1 MAVVTSYKQLYYSTD
16 ELIKKFKP
24 ALTSYFS
31 VFIPRKFG
39 NADNEDVNFLAYEA
53 VLPGTSLETGQVFG
67 DRQGITEQYANKRV
81 YPSVDVSFYIDQD
94 YKVIEFFEQWISTIA
109 PNRGESG
116 NSDSYTK
123 FTYPNKYETDIVIT
137 KFEKNFREPSQRL
150 VKGGVYSMPGNR
162 VEYTLLNAYPINIIS
177 IPVSYSQSDIL
188 RTTVTFNYDVYRYTP
203 FADGRQIGGNDEGRP
218 SVVGPG
224 GDTGT
229 LGELNNQVRL
239 INQNIPTTGL
249 NPNPGNVG

>member
-1 MAVVTSYKQLYYSTD
+1 MTVTNYQQLYYSTD

-31 VFIPRKFG
+31 VFIPGKYG
-39 NADNEDVNFLAYEA
+39 NADNDDVNFLAYEA
-53 VLPGTSLETGQVFG
+53 VLPGTSFETGQVFG

-109 PNRGESG
+109 PNRGISG
-116 NSDSYTK
+116 KFDSYTK

-150 VKGGVYSMPGNR
+150 SKAGVYSMPKNR
-162 VEYTLLNAYPINIIS
+162 VEYTLLNAYPINLIS
-177 IPVSYSQSDIL
+177 IPISYGQADIL
-188 RTTVTFNYDVYRYTP
+188 RTTVTFNYDVYRYDP
-203 FADGRQIGGNDEGRP
+203 YAGGQKNGGTLEP
-218 SVVGPG
+218 TSVVGPG
-224 GDTGT
+224 NDGPLGGSFNDPNSGLSRATRAA
-229 LGELNNQVRL
+229 LGEE
-239 INQNIPTTGL
+239 
-249 NPNPGNVG
+249 

>member
-39 NADNEDVNFLAYEA
+39 KADNEDVNFLAYEA

-109 PNRGESG
+109 PNRGKSG

-123 FTYPNKYETDIVIT
+123 FTYPNNYETDIVIT

-150 VKGGVYSMPGNR
+150 SKAGVYSMPGNR
-162 VEYTLLNAYPINIIS
+162 VEYTLLNAYPINLIS
-177 IPVSYSQSDIL
+177 IPVSYGQADIL
-188 RTTVTFNYDVYRYTP
+188 RTTVTFNYDVYRYDPYAGGQKNGGTLEP
-203 FADGRQIGGNDEGRP
+203 TSVIGPGNDGPLEGSFNDPNSGLSRATR
-218 SVVGPG
+218 VA
-224 GDTGT
+224 
-229 LGELNNQVRL
+229 LGEE
-239 INQNIPTTGL
+239 
-249 NPNPGNVG
+249 

>member
-1 MAVVTSYKQLYYSTD
+1 MTVTNYQQLYYTTD
-16 ELIKKFKP
+16 QLIKKFKP
-24 ALTSYFS
+24 ALTLYFS
-31 VFIPRKFG
+31 VFIPGKYS
-39 NADNEDVNFLAYEA
+39 NADNDDVNFLAYEA
-53 VLPGTSLETGQVFG
+53 VLPGTSFETGQVFG

-94 YKVIEFFEQWISTIA
+94 YKVIEFFEQWMTKIS
-109 PNRGESG
+109 PNEG
-116 NSDSYTK
+116 NIDSYNK
-123 FTYPNKYETDIVIT
+123 FQYPDKYETNVIIT

-150 VKGGVYSMPGNR
+150 VKDGVYSMPGNR

-177 IPVSYSQSDIL
+177 IPVSYGQADIL

-203 FADGRQIGGNDEGRP
+203 FADDRQIGGNDEGRAR
-218 SVVGPG
+218 VVGPG

-249 NPNPGNVG
+249 NPNPRNVG

>member
-1 MAVVTSYKQLYYSTD
+1 MTVTNYQQLYYSTD

-31 VFIPRKFG
+31 VFIPGKFG
-39 NADNEDVNFLAYEA
+39 KADNDDINFLAYEA

-81 YPSVDVSFYIDQD
+81 YPPVDVSFYIDQD

-109 PNRGESG
+109 PNRGNSG
-116 NSDSYTK
+116 NVDSYTK
-123 FTYPNKYETDIVIT
+123 FQYPNRYETNVIIT
-137 KFEKNFREPSQRL
+137 KFEKNFRSPSQRL
-150 VKGGVYSMPGNR
+150 VKDGVYSMPGSR
-162 VEYTLLNAYPINIIS
+162 VEYKLLNAYPINLIS

-203 FADGRQIGGNDEGRP
+203 FSDGKQIGGNDEDGTR
-218 SVVGPG
+218 VIGPG